1 MRPRMPEGGHYIE
14 PSPFGTWVR
23 SPAVRETVESVLIA
37 ILLALL
43 FRFFEAEAYV
53 IPTGSMAPNLQG
65 QHVDVVCPKCGF
77 DYRGGATAP
86 GKEKAVVKRAV
97 CPICQYPMILKRIER
112 RDHLP
117 FSGDR
122 VLVNK
127 FAYDFAPPERF
138 DVIVFKYPNN
148 GKQNFIKRLIGLPWE
163 GILIENGD
171 IYAFNLQTET
181 FADRKIARKSPRK
194 LRAMLQTVD
203 DTNHIPDE
211 LIDVKWPS
219 RWATTENNGTVWT
232 VSDDYKQ
239 FSLENATDQTSWLR
253 YRHFRPRRSEWDRLD
268 MSDPEL
274 PERFR
279 ENTAAGE
286 LISDYYAYNDVYP
299 MATRNGYVEQFP
311 PFVGMHWVG
320 DLAVEADLE
329 ILSENGQMELDL
341 VEGGVHF
348 RCLIDIASGDGSFSV
363 AGNEQLTKNVS
374 LAVDTSAFKA
384 PITKS
389 GKYKV
394 LFANVDN
401 KYFLFVDNKIVA
413 ECEYDRSGE
422 VLPQYNP
429 NEPGDAEPIGIGGS
443 KGLKVQVSRL
453 KVMRDIYYT
462 SRNLSHE
469 GRQDIAYEYSIAHS
483 NPSTIHTILRT
494 PSLWNSDNAIDMFR
508 SRNRDEGYVFRMEE
522 NQYFPMGDNSP
533 ESKDARIWEGNHYV
547 DGSYLLGEALF
558 VYWPHAKTSPLPFW
572 PNFGRMKLIR

>member
-1 MRPRMPEGGHYIE
+1 MRPRMPEGEHYIE
-14 PSPFGTWVR
+14 PTSFGTWVR

-65 QHVDVVCPKCGF
+65 QHVDVVCPKCNF

-86 GKEKAVVKRAV
+86 GKERAVVKRAV

-127 FAYDFAPPERF
+127 FAYDFWEPERF

-171 IYAFNLQTET
+171 IYVYDLQKET
-181 FADRKIARKSPRK
+181 FADRKIARKTPRK

-203 DTNHIPDE
+203 DTNHIPED
-211 LIDVKWPS
+211 LIKVNWPS

-239 FSLENATDQTSWLR
+239 FTLENGSDQTSWLR
-253 YRHFRPRRSEWDRLD
+253 YRHFRPYREDWDRLD
-268 MSDPEL
+268 MSEPEL
-274 PERFR
+274 PQRYQNNEVI
-279 ENTAAGE
+279 GQ
-286 LISDYYAYNDVYP
+286 LITDYYAYNDVYP
-299 MATRNGYVEQFP
+299 TPTINGYVDQFP
-311 PFVGMHWVG
+311 AFVGMHWVG
-320 DLAVEADLE
+320 DLAVQAELDIQSDSGLLE
-329 ILSENGQMELDL
+329 FDL

-348 RCLIDIASGDGSFSV
+348 RCSIDVATGEGTFSV
-363 AGNEQLTKNVS
+363 AGNQQLSQQVT
-374 LAVDTSAFKA
+374 LAPDSTSFQS
-384 PITKS
+384 PISK
-389 GKYKV
+389 GGEFDV
-394 LFANVDN
+394 LFANADD
-401 KYFLFVDNKIVA
+401 KLFLFVDDKIIA

-422 VLPQYNP
+422 VLPRFSP
-429 NEPGDAEPIGIGGS
+429 NEPADAEPIGVGGS
-443 KGLKVQVSRL
+443 KGLNVSVNRL
-453 KVMRDIYYT
+453 KVLRDIYYT

-469 GRQDIAYEYSIAHS
+469 GPRDISCEYNGFS
-483 NPSTIHTILRT
+483 NSSDIRTILRN
-494 PSLWNSDNAIDMFR
+494 PYLWNSDRAIRMFR
-508 SRNRDEGYVFRMEE
+508 SRNRNEDYVFRMEE
-522 NQYFPMGDNSP
+522 NQFFPMGDNSP
-533 ESKDARIWEGNHYV
+533 ESKDARIWEGNYYV
-547 DGSYLLGEALF
+547 DGSYMLGEALF
-558 VYWPHAKTSPLPFW
+558 IYWPHAKTSPLPFW
-572 PNFGRMKLIR
+572 PNFERMKLIQ